1 MIDRKALLLR
11 KKLLGAMLRR
21 ARVSAGK
28 NLTKTAN
35 QIGTTSNTLSS
46 YEHGRKAA
54 SLPEIEL
61 FAYHLDIP
69 VSPFLD
75 PSPETGDERP
85 SVDSPMFRKLR
96 DRAIGASL
104 RERRKEVGLTIR
116 QLAERTDMPTK
127 RITAYELGRR
137 SIPLP
142 DLETLAAALGRRIQ
156 SFLETEGPVGEW
168 MSGRNAS
175 NHVREFPS
183 ELREFLSQPENQRY
197 ILLAM
202 QLSQLPPE
210 RLRAVA
216 ESLLEIAR

>member
-28 NLTKTAN
+28 NLSETAT
-35 QIGTTSNTLSS
+35 QMGTTGNTLSS

-54 SLPEIEL
+54 SLPELEL

-69 VSPFLD
+69 VSPLLD
-75 PSPETGDERP
+75 PSPETADERAV
-85 SVDSPMFRKLR
+85 VDSPMFRKLR
-96 DRAIGASL
+96 DRAIGDSL

-116 QLAERTDMPTK
+116 QLAERAEMPTK

-142 DLETLAAALGRRIQ
+142 DLETLAAALGRSVE
-156 SFLETEGPVGEW
+156 SFLETDGPVGEW
-168 MSGRNAS
+168 MAGRDAS
-175 NHVREFPS
+175 DHVRAFPS
-183 ELREFLSQPENQRY
+183 EVREFLSQPENQRY

-202 QLSQLPPE
+202 HLSQLPPE
-210 RLRAVA
+210 RLRSVA

>member
-1 MIDRKALLLR
+1 MIDKKALLLR

-28 NLTKTAN
+28 NLTITAT
-35 QIGTTSNTLSS
+35 QMGTSSNTLSS

-54 SLPEIEL
+54 SLPELEL

-75 PSPETGDERP
+75 PSPEIGDQMQV
-85 SVDSPMFRKLR
+85 VDSPMFRKLR
-96 DRAIGASL
+96 DRTIGAIL
-104 RERRKEVGLTIR
+104 RERRKEMGLTIR
-116 QLAERTDMPTK
+116 QLAERTEMPTK

-142 DLETLAAALGRRIQ
+142 DLEILASELGKRVD
-156 SFLETEGPVGEW
+156 SFLETEGPIGEW
-168 MSGRNAS
+168 MVGRGAS
-175 NHVREFPS
+175 DHVRELPS
-183 ELREFLSQPENQRY
+183 ELQEFISQPENRRY

-202 QLSQLPPE
+202 HLSQLSSE
-210 RLRAVA
+210 KLRSVA